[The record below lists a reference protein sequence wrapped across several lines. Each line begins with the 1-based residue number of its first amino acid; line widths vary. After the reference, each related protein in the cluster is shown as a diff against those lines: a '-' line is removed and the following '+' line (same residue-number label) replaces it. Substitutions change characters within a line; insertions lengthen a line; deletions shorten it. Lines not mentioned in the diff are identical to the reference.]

1 MEQIQNVNF
10 RILDGVTENIL
21 SYGTKSNLNRQVITV
36 SFDKERQPF
45 ILQAINNSIR
55 RALLKISY
63 NNTLYYIVIPSH
75 STCNLRTFKENGREL
90 VFYGTPQSAGG
101 QYDSMQTSFSMDVY
115 FEKNMGGFQSALS
128 DDDDYEEDSRSLFRK
143 CIRRKSPSVKAS
155 TANTSSSSSSSD
167 RYEDGLTT
175 DCSSGC
181 VAGRMGTGYFTKEKF
196 KTIASFDK
204 DESSKLHVVIK
215 CYYSPSSVGLTC

>member
-1 MEQIQNVNF
+1 M
-10 RILDGVTENIL
+10 L

-45 ILQAINNSIR
+45 ILQVINNSIR

-63 NNTLYYIVIPSH
+63 NDALHYIVIPSH

-101 QYDSMQTSFSMDVY
+101 RYDSMQTSFSMDVY
-115 FEKNMGGFQSALS
+115 FEKNMDDFSSALS

-143 CIRRKSPSVKAS
+143 CIRRKSPSFKAS
-155 TANTSSSSSSSD
+155 TANTSSSSGG
-167 RYEDGLTT
+167 YEDGLST

-215 CYYSPSSVGLTC
+215 CYYSPSVGLTC